1 MSMRILL
8 IEDSM
13 SLCEAL
19 YTVLQKEGYEV
30 KIANDGESGLACAMT
45 NIYDLIILDAMM
57 PKRTG
62 LKCLARC
69 APKDLARLS

>member
-30 KIANDGESGLACAMT
+30 KIANDGESGLRHDEY
-45 NIYDLIILDAMM
+45 IRPYYFGRYDAQ
-57 PKRTG
+57 KERV
-62 LKCLARC
+62 
-69 APKDLARLS
+69 